1 MKLTSNQKRYRLRK
15 QRSKREFRR
24 IKKADGK
31 VSTVVT
37 RIQTNLRISTE
48 SYKKLKSQS
57 DAENISIAALLNR
70 LIQVALP
77 SYRTMTAGSAD
88 PMQIY
93 SWNESLFDQKHRRQR
108 KDKQPTKRVVVD
120 LTSTSHKTLKAHA
133 AQTKRSMARVVDEL
147 LRHHKF
153 LTPEQR
159 QRQADQR
166 ARMKNYV
173 WTPPTPL
180 SAEEQEEFNI
190 RYQEFLA
197 RRNEELK
204 LFEGT
209 GLFLTLPSNRWNPD

>member
-1 MKLTSNQKRYRLRK
+1 
-15 QRSKREFRR
+15 
-24 IKKADGK
+24 
-31 VSTVVT
+31 
-37 RIQTNLRISTE
+37 
-48 SYKKLKSQS
+48 
-57 DAENISIAALLNR
+57 
-70 LIQVALP
+70 
-77 SYRTMTAGSAD
+77 
-88 PMQIY
+88 
-93 SWNESLFDQKHRRQR
+93 
-108 KDKQPTKRVVVD
+108 
-120 LTSTSHKTLKAHA
+120 
-133 AQTKRSMARVVDEL
+133 MARVVDEL

-166 ARMKNYV
+166 ARMKNYL

-197 RRNEELK
+197 RRNEELE